1 MVVVEAKRQDI
12 NGQCTKKDGKCKGTE
27 VRDSIYNDMKT
38 SMYLLANAFRLNQ
51 TKAPDN
57 LPSVRAAKK
66 FFKEMDFVEKAA
78 KKGRKNDKDSVAH
91 FAGALQ
97 ALDEFLDLVELPPTN
112 SGWYEQEFD
121 RAVGSSARIT

>member
-1 MVVVEAKRQDI
+1 
-12 NGQCTKKDGKCKGTE
+12 
-27 VRDSIYNDMKT
+27 
-38 SMYLLANAFRLNQ
+38 
-51 TKAPDN
+51 
-57 LPSVRAAKK
+57 
-66 FFKEMDFVEKAA
+66 MDYVEKAA
-78 KKGRKNDKDSVAH
+78 KKKRKNDKDSVVH

>member
-1 MVVVEAKRQDI
+1 MVEAKRKDI
-12 NGQCTKKDGKCKGTE
+12 NGQCTKKGANCKGQAI
-27 VRDSIYNDMKT
+27 RDSYYNDMKT

-57 LPSVRAAKK
+57 LPTVKAAKR

-78 KKGRKNDKDSVAH
+78 KRNRKNDKESVIH
-91 FAGALQ
+91 FAAALQ

-112 SGWYEQEFD
+112 SGWYEQDFD
-121 RAVGSSARIT
+121 RAVGSAARIT